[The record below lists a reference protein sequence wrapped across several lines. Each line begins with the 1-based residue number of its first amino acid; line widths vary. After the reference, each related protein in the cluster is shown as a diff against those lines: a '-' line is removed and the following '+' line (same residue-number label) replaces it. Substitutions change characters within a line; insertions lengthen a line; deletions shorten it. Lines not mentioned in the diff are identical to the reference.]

1 MRRSVANAAWCV
13 LRRFKA
19 DDEFVELVLQVNPSL
34 SAVKPPAQRLRFETG
49 GGYRATRCG
58 PQWANGDRLV
68 FDLGD
73 FPVGRPV
80 VGQELVVEA
89 TAPGTKARKNLDD
102 PQAGALWCAALEF
115 GRPSD
120 QHLAKPRCGPPTETT
135 IRLFLTWPHRAGSAV
150 AGLRYRWK
158 RPQNHVVSGNLPAC

>member
-1 MRRSVANAAWCV
+1 MGPGERASALNPRLLGLACGRYEERTPRKLTALFSSLGPITLELPMRRSVANAAWCV

-102 PQAGALWCAALEF
+102 PQAG
-115 GRPSD
+115 
-120 QHLAKPRCGPPTETT
+120 
-135 IRLFLTWPHRAGSAV
+135 
-150 AGLRYRWK
+150 
-158 RPQNHVVSGNLPAC
+158 VVV